1 MSLNSIVDTFE
12 CILSKFE
19 VREFDEKPISREI
32 KMKILEAARSTGT
45 GLNTQHWRFILV
57 ENKENLKLLA
67 KDSLSGKW
75 IENSNFAIII
85 LTNPKYGFHLIDAG
99 RVLQNM
105 QLTAWNYGIG
115 SGLYTKVDDSKL
127 KNDFKIPTELNPSV
141 ILGFGYSKKNF
152 KNKTKDRIPIDKLV
166 YKEIYGESINLIENI

>member
-1 MSLNSIVDTFE
+1 MDTFE

-19 VREFDEKPISREI
+19 VREFSEKPVSQEI
-32 KMKILEAARSTGT
+32 KLKILEAARSSGS
-45 GLNTQHWRFILV
+45 GLNTQHWRFILI
-57 ENKENLKLLA
+57 ENKENLKILA

-75 IENSNFAIII
+75 IEKSNFAIIV
-85 LTNPKYGFHLIDAG
+85 LTNPKYSFHLIDAG

-127 KNDFKIPTELNPSV
+127 KDDFKIPIELHPSV
-141 ILGFGYSKKNF
+141 ILGFGYPIKNF
-152 KNKTKDRIPIDKLV
+152 KNKEKDRVSIDKIV
-166 YKEIYGESINLIENI
+166 YQERYGESANLH